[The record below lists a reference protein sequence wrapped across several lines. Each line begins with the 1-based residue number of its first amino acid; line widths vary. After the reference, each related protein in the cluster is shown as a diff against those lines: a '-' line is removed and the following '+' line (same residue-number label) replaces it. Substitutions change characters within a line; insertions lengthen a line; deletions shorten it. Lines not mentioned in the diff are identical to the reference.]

1 MPFAR
6 GNCRPRRPSAAD
18 GCAGSATASHSGC
31 ASLVAMVQAADLWK
45 GDNSAS
51 RGWLYGP
58 RLRTILAERE
68 MRSASVVILKVC
80 RQHSAQVTLVEDDDV
95 IETFAADRAD
105 DALDVGILP
114 WRSRRGD
121 DLLDR
126 HRLDTIAEGLP
137 IRSVSVSQQKAR
149 RGVPREGLSDLA
161 RQPTLCRVLVTSK
174 WTTFLRSWPRTSSA

>member
-1 MPFAR
+1 
-6 GNCRPRRPSAAD
+6 
-18 GCAGSATASHSGC
+18 
-31 ASLVAMVQAADLWK
+31 MVQAADLWK
-45 GDNSAS
+45 GDNSAGIG
-51 RGWLYGP
+51 RLYGP
-58 RLRTILAERE
+58 RLRTVLAERE

-105 DALDVGILP
+105 DAFDVGILP

-137 IRSVSVSQQKAR
+137 IRSVAVSQQKAR
-149 RGVPREGLSDLA
+149 RGVPGESLGDLA
-161 RQPTLCRVLVTSK
+161 SHPDLCRILGDIEMDD
-174 WTTFLRSWPRTSSA
+174 FSSLMAEDNQGVEKLKPCRYDNEHVDGGGVMHVILQE